1 MRVNLPDRPTGGLD
15 PRTGG
20 VILGLDW
27 LLFGTNTLSGLALTP
42 VLIVVGA
49 VLAFGATYRIER
61 KWSARGRFRAG
72 LAGLFAA
79 VVVGLPFPLA
89 GTAVGTGILM
99 LSGWRSRKAPR

>member
-1 MRVNLPDRPTGGLD
+1 MRMQLPDRPTGGLD

-27 LLFGTNTLSGLALTP
+27 LLFGTNALSGLALTP
-42 VLIVVGA
+42 LLIIAGA

-61 KWSARGRFRAG
+61 KWSARGRFSAG

-79 VVVGLPFPLA
+79 IVVGLPFPLA

-99 LSGWRSRKAPR
+99 LSGWRARKALR

>member
-1 MRVNLPDRPTGGLD
+1 MRMQLPDRPAGGLD

-27 LLFGTNTLSGLALTP
+27 LLFGTNALSGLALTP
-42 VLIVVGA
+42 LLIIAGA

-61 KWSARGRFRAG
+61 KWSARGRFSAG

-79 VVVGLPFPLA
+79 IVVGLPFPLA

-99 LSGWRSRKAPR
+99 LSGWRARKALR

>member
-1 MRVNLPDRPTGGLD
+1 MRMQLPDRPTGGLD

-27 LLFGTNTLSGLALTP
+27 PLFGTNALSGLALTP
-42 VLIVVGA
+42 LLIIAGA

-61 KWSARGRFRAG
+61 KWSARGRFSAG

-79 VVVGLPFPLA
+79 IVVGLPFPLA

-99 LSGWRSRKAPR
+99 LSGWRARKALR

>member
-1 MRVNLPDRPTGGLD
+1 MQLPDRPTGGLD

-27 LLFGTNTLSGLALTP
+27 LLFGTNALSGLALTP
-42 VLIVVGA
+42 LLIIAGA

-61 KWSARGRFRAG
+61 KWSARGRFSAG

-79 VVVGLPFPLA
+79 IVVGLPFPLA

-99 LSGWRSRKAPR
+99 LSGWRARKALR